1 DKSGLRKAEIAKA
14 MEQAFCDTPQ
24 EAAGLTAQAA
34 AKTSR
39 WLPDGMAVGGEE
51 TEQTQPDTVEVD
63 AVVPADDADA
73 LPAFMSDAA

>member
-1 DKSGLRKAEIAKA
+1 

-24 EAAGLTAQAA
+24 DAAGLTAQAA

-39 WLPDGMAVGGEE
+39 WLPDGMAVGDEVAN
-51 TEQTQPDTVEVD
+51 QAKPNSVEVD
-63 AVVPADDADA
+63 AVSPADDADA